1 MRGLPAA
8 SRVAHGHSLPWGR
21 VSLLWFLAVLVSW
34 PVGPAALPAQEAL
47 APPVNAARSP
57 YARWDLGP
65 PADPAFFPVGV
76 WLQDPRH
83 AERYARLGVNTYVGL
98 WQGPTEEQLERLAAA
113 GMKVVCA
120 LNEVGLAHLDDP
132 TIVAWM
138 LPDEPDNRE
147 TKPDGSKR
155 VRHRPDQIRTLYER
169 LRERDPRRPV
179 WLNLG
184 QGVANDDFKGRGARL
199 VDYPDYAA
207 ACDILSFDV
216 YPVANLKRADG
227 GELLWYLA
235 KGLQRLRRWG
245 GPEKVLWNFVECT
258 SIHDPALKA
267 TPEQVRA
274 EVWIALVHGSRGI
287 VWFVHQFQPEL
298 DTTALFKDRAMMA
311 MVQRI
316 NAEVAAFAPAL
327 NGPDLEGVTVA
338 SASAE
343 VPVALLAKRDGEDL
357 LVFSVGLRN
366 APTEATFRLGEPAPL
381 DVAPQ
386 GTVEVVGEGRTLPL
400 EAGTWRDAFEP
411 WGVHVYRLRAGG

>member
-1 MRGLPAA
+1 MPATA
-8 SRVAHGHSLPWGR
+8 EPS
-21 VSLLWFLAVLVSW
+21 
-34 PVGPAALPAQEAL
+34 
-47 APPVNAARSP
+47 SP
-57 YARWDLGP
+57 YARWELGP
-65 PADPAFFPVGV
+65 PTDPAFFPIGV

-98 WQGPTEEQLERLAAA
+98 WQGPTEEQLERLGQA

-147 TKPDGSKR
+147 KKPDGSKR
-155 VRHRPDQIRTLYER
+155 AKYRPDQILGLYER

-184 QGVANDDFKGRGARL
+184 QGVANDDFKGRGAL
-199 VDYPDYAA
+199 PVDYVDYAR

-227 GELLWYLA
+227 GDFLWYIA
-235 KGLQRLRRWG
+235 KGLERLRRWG

-298 DTTALFKDRAMMA
+298 DTTALFKDRAMME
-311 MVQRI
+311 MVQRV
-316 NAEVAAFAPAL
+316 NAEVTAFAPAL
-327 NGPDLEGVTVA
+327 NGPDLTGVSVE

-343 VPVALLAKRDGEDL
+343 VPVALLAKRDGDDL

-366 APTEATFRLGEPAPL
+366 ASTEATFRLEDLELLGGAPPT
-381 DVAPQ
+381 A
-386 GTVEVVGEGRTLPL
+386 VEVVGEERSLPL
-400 EAGTWRDAFEP
+400 GQGAWRDAFEP
-411 WGVHVYRLRAGG
+411 WGVHVYRLRAGR